1 MREDYS
7 VAIKETSKELT
18 AKEKI
23 KLKDLSNSQNLDALT
38 QEEGKVIIDV
48 DYYVIL
54 SIHNAKSLERPD
66 YENIVIVDKDGNKY
80 NTGSGSFIAALTDIL
95 DELADAGETECQIE
109 VYRKESK
116 NYKGKEFITCSI
128 V

>member
-1 MREDYS
+1 MKPYE
-7 VAIKETSKELT
+7 VTVKEASKELS

-23 KLKDLSNSQNLDALT
+23 RLKDLSNSINLDALT
-38 QEEGKVIIDV
+38 QQEGKVILDI
-48 DYYVIL
+48 DYYAIVG
-54 SIHNAKSLERPD
+54 IHNEKSKERQD
-66 YENIVIVDKDGNKY
+66 YDNIILVDVGGNKY
-80 NTGSGSFIAALTDIL
+80 NTGSQSFITAFTDII
-95 DELADAGETECQIE
+95 DELTDAGETECQIE

>member
-1 MREDYS
+1 MKPYE
-7 VAIKETSKELT
+7 VTVKEASKELS

-23 KLKDLSNSQNLDALT
+23 RLKDLSNSINLDALT
-38 QEEGKVIIDV
+38 QQEGKVILDI
-48 DYYVIL
+48 DYYAIVG
-54 SIHNAKSLERPD
+54 IHNEKSKERTD
-66 YENIVIVDKDGNKY
+66 YDNIILVDVGGNKY
-80 NTGSGSFIAALTDIL
+80 NTGSQSFITAFTDII

>member
-1 MREDYS
+1 MKPYE
-7 VAIKETSKELT
+7 VTVKEASKELS

-23 KLKDLSNSQNLDALT
+23 RLKDLSNSINLDALT
-38 QEEGKVIIDV
+38 QQEGKVILDIA
-48 DYYVIL
+48 YYAIVG
-54 SIHNAKSLERPD
+54 IHNEKSKERQD
-66 YENIVIVDKDGNKY
+66 YDNIILVDVGGNKY
-80 NTGSGSFIAALTDIL
+80 NTGSQSFITAFTDII

>member
-1 MREDYS
+1 MKPYE
-7 VAIKETSKELT
+7 VAVKEASKELS

-23 KLKDLSNSQNLDALT
+23 RLKDLSNSINLDALT
-38 QEEGKVIIDV
+38 QQEGKVILDI
-48 DYYVIL
+48 DYYAIVG
-54 SIHNAKSLERPD
+54 IHNEKSKERTD
-66 YENIVIVDKDGNKY
+66 YDNIILVDVGGNKY
-80 NTGSGSFIAALTDIL
+80 NTGSQSFITAFTDII

>member
-1 MREDYS
+1 MKPYE
-7 VAIKETSKELT
+7 VTVKEASKELS

-23 KLKDLSNSQNLDALT
+23 RLKDLSNSINLDALT
-38 QEEGKVIIDV
+38 QQEGKVILDI
-48 DYYVIL
+48 DYYAIVG
-54 SIHNAKSLERPD
+54 IHNEKSKERQD
-66 YENIVIVDKDGNKY
+66 YDNIILVDVGGNKY
-80 NTGSGSFIAALTDIL
+80 NTGSQSFITAFTDII

>member
-1 MREDYS
+1 MKPYE
-7 VAIKETSKELT
+7 VTVKESSKELS

-23 KLKDLSNSQNLDALT
+23 RLKDLSNSINLDALT
-38 QEEGKVIIDV
+38 QQEGKVILDI
-48 DYYVIL
+48 DYYAIVG
-54 SIHNAKSLERPD
+54 IHNEKSKERQD
-66 YENIVIVDKDGNKY
+66 YDNIILVDVGGNKY
-80 NTGSGSFIAALTDIL
+80 NTGSQSFITAFTDII

>member
-1 MREDYS
+1 MRENYNVS
-7 VAIKETSKELT
+7 IKETSKELS

-23 KLKDLSNSQNLDALT
+23 RIKDLSNAINLDAAT
-38 QEEGKVIIDV
+38 QEEDKLIIDV
-48 DYYVIL
+48 DYYVL
-54 SIHNAKSLERPD
+54 LAIHNSKSEEHPD
-66 YENIVIVDKDGNKY
+66 YDNIVVVDKGGNKFY
-80 NTGSGSFIAALTDIL
+80 TGSTSFMEALMDIL
-95 DELADAGETECQIE
+95 DELADAGETDCQIE

>member
-38 QEEGKVIIDV
+38 QEEGKVLINV

-54 SIHNAKSLERPD
+54 SIHNAKSVERPD
-66 YENIVIVDKDGNKY
+66 YENILIIDKDGNKY
-80 NTGSGSFIAALTDIL
+80 NTGSGSFIAAFTDIFE
-95 DELADAGETECQIE
+95 ELADAGETECQIE

>member
-1 MREDYS
+1 MKPYE
-7 VAIKETSKELT
+7 VTVKESSKELS

-23 KLKDLSNSQNLDALT
+23 RLKDLSNSINLDALT
-38 QEEGKVIIDV
+38 QQEGKVILDI
-48 DYYVIL
+48 DYYAIVG
-54 SIHNAKSLERPD
+54 IHNEKSKERQD
-66 YENIVIVDKDGNKY
+66 YDNIILVDVGGNKY
-80 NTGSGSFIAALTDIL
+80 NTGSQSFITAFTDIV

>member
-7 VAIKETSKELT
+7 VSIKETSKELT

-95 DELADAGETECQIE
+95 DELADAGETDCQIE

-128 V
+128 I

>member
-1 MREDYS
+1 MKPYE
-7 VAIKETSKELT
+7 VTVKEASKELS

-23 KLKDLSNSQNLDALT
+23 RLKDLSNSINLDALT
-38 QEEGKVIIDV
+38 QQEGKVILDI
-48 DYYVIL
+48 DYYAIVGIHKEKSKERTDYDNIIL
-54 SIHNAKSLERPD
+54 
-66 YENIVIVDKDGNKY
+66 VDVGGNKY
-80 NTGSGSFIAALTDIL
+80 NTGSASFITAFTDII

>member
-1 MREDYS
+1 MKPYE
-7 VAIKETSKELT
+7 VTVKESSKELS

-23 KLKDLSNSQNLDALT
+23 RLKDLSNSINLDALT
-38 QEEGKVIIDV
+38 QQEGKVILDIA
-48 DYYVIL
+48 YYAIVG
-54 SIHNAKSLERPD
+54 IHNEKSKERQD
-66 YENIVIVDKDGNKY
+66 YDNIILVDVGGNKY
-80 NTGSGSFIAALTDIL
+80 NTGSASFITAFTDII

>member
-1 MREDYS
+1 MKPYE
-7 VAIKETSKELT
+7 VTVKESSKELS

-23 KLKDLSNSQNLDALT
+23 RLKDLSNSINLDALT
-38 QEEGKVIIDV
+38 QQEGKVILDIA
-48 DYYVIL
+48 YYAIVG
-54 SIHNAKSLERPD
+54 IHNEKSKERQD
-66 YENIVIVDKDGNKY
+66 YDNIILVDVGGNKY
-80 NTGSGSFIAALTDIL
+80 HTGSASFITAFTDII

>member
-1 MREDYS
+1 MKPYE
-7 VAIKETSKELT
+7 VTVKEASKELS

-23 KLKDLSNSQNLDALT
+23 RLKDLSNSINLDALT
-38 QEEGKVIIDV
+38 QQEGKVILDI
-48 DYYVIL
+48 DYYAIVG
-54 SIHNAKSLERPD
+54 IHNEKSKERTD
-66 YENIVIVDKDGNKY
+66 YDNIILVDVGGNKY
-80 NTGSGSFIAALTDIL
+80 NTGSASFITAFTDIV

>member
-1 MREDYS
+1 MRENYN
-7 VAIKETSKELT
+7 VTIKVTSKDLS

-23 KLKDLSNSQNLDALT
+23 RIKDLSNAINLDAAT
-38 QEEGKVIIDV
+38 QEEDKILIDV

-54 SIHNAKSLERPD
+54 AIHNAKSEDRLD
-66 YENIVIVDKDGNKY
+66 YDNIVIVDKGGNKY
-80 NTGSGSFIAALTDIL
+80 YTGSTSFMEALTDIL
-95 DELADAGETECQIE
+95 DELNDAGETDCQIE

-116 NYKGKEFITCSI
+116 NYKGKQFITCSI

>member
-1 MREDYS
+1 MKPYE
-7 VAIKETSKELT
+7 VTVKESSKERQ
-18 AKEKI
+18 
-23 KLKDLSNSQNLDALT
+23 DYDN
-38 QEEGKVIIDV
+38 IILVDV
-48 DYYVIL
+48 G
-54 SIHNAKSLERPD
+54 
-66 YENIVIVDKDGNKY
+66 GNKY
-80 NTGSGSFIAALTDIL
+80 NTGSQSFITAFTDII

>member
-1 MREDYS
+1 MKPYE
-7 VAIKETSKELT
+7 VTVKESSKELS

-23 KLKDLSNSQNLDALT
+23 RLKDLSNSINLDALT
-38 QEEGKVIIDV
+38 QQEGKVILDIA
-48 DYYVIL
+48 YYAIVG
-54 SIHNAKSLERPD
+54 IHNEKSKERQD
-66 YENIVIVDKDGNKY
+66 YDNIILVDVGGNKY
-80 NTGSGSFIAALTDIL
+80 NTGSQSFITAFTDII

>member
-1 MREDYS
+1 MKPYE
-7 VAIKETSKELT
+7 VTVKEASKELS

-23 KLKDLSNSQNLDALT
+23 RLKDLSNSINLDALT
-38 QEEGKVIIDV
+38 QQEGKVILDI
-48 DYYVIL
+48 DYYAIVG
-54 SIHNAKSLERPD
+54 IHNEKSKERQD
-66 YENIVIVDKDGNKY
+66 YDNIIIVDVGGNKY
-80 NTGSGSFIAALTDIL
+80 NTGSQSFITAFTDII

-116 NYKGKEFITCSI
+116 NYKGKDFITCSI